1 MEVTIVIQAK
11 VYEGQWEEILAR
23 NGAELAGQRV
33 KVYVEPDQDQPIAA
47 AGPPNEQALAMLRDP
62 AKLKEDMKETDG
74 SQTDRLL
81 REARAGGMYGL
92 KPAE

>member
-1 MEVTIVIQAK
+1 MTASWVL
-11 VYEGQWEEILAR
+11 EGQWEEILLRSSAQ
-23 NGAELAGQRV
+23 LAGR
-33 KVYVEPDQDQPIAA
+33 KVRIYVEPDQDESTAPTH
-47 AGPPNEQALAMLRDP
+47 PPNEQALAMLRDLV
-62 AKLKEDMKETDG
+62 KLQEGMKETDG